1 MRVSKFKI
9 GDRVKITN
17 STAIHGHEVVGEVG
31 TIIHLDEDGDE
42 IVELDNE
49 SAHYGKTYIIDNVSG
64 DSIELLDAE
73 TEILKEDP
81 QSNYIEDLVK
91 QLSDLGCYDIKF
103 EKDSKFHINF
113 IEWSRGVVSP
123 IQIKLDKPLPNYL
136 VTGAKMRGIN
146 IEVVDKELLKESD
159 EKVVVNGIGR
169 DDRGDLVA
177 TIEPKEEL
185 YKITFVHRDT
195 ELPFVGKGSP
205 RLEERDVFI
214 TSPDGHQSVVD
225 RSKFQFFT
233 IEPYIID

>member
-1 MRVSKFKI
+1 MKVSKFKI

-17 STAIHGHEVVGEVG
+17 STANHGHEVVGEVG

-73 TEILKEDP
+73 TEILKEDL
-81 QSNYIEDLVK
+81 QSNYIEDLAK

-103 EKDSKFHINF
+103 EKDSKFHKDF
-113 IEWSRGVVSP
+113 TEWSREVVSP
-123 IQIKLDKPLPNYL
+123 IQIKLDNPLSNYL
-136 VTGAKMRGIN
+136 VTGAKLRGIN
-146 IEVVDKELLKESD
+146 VEVIDRELLKES

-169 DDRGDLVA
+169 DNRGDLVA

-195 ELPFVGKGSP
+195 ELPFVGKGYP
-205 RLEERDVFI
+205 RLEEKDVFI

-233 IEPYIID
+233 IEPYIMD